1 MRTEGVPLRS
11 RLNARDRASARQL
24 AGVHRLDVVR
34 RLSVVL
40 QRGLFERDDP
50 WIGEQFRQRMRL
62 LRGMPG
68 AGHSRVGSL

>member
-24 AGVHRLDVVR
+24 AGVHPLDVVR

-40 QRGLFERDDP
+40 QRGLLERDDP
-50 WIGEQFRQRMRL
+50 WIVEQFRQRMRL